1 MDAQVID
8 DEWEELIGPGVR
20 KKVVFEGAGASPDL
34 GSLVLVNWDGV
45 VIQADGASG
54 YAFAKR
60 SRVTSRIGDG
70 EDIPGLELTLRHMRE
85 GQQCLIRCESR
96 FAYGPDGC
104 PSTRPGDKDVPP
116 NTDVEILVELLEV
129 LSKTQLSDMT
139 LDEKLAE
146 GNRKKVVG
154 NDQFA
159 RTAYKQA
166 LRSYTAAC
174 NIIAEVVLPDKE
186 SEMFQKV
193 RQLRLDCGNNMA
205 TACVR
210 LGEFEKAKEATVDVL
225 RLDPDNMKALFRAG
239 QISSLQSNFVE
250 AKVALRRALNLSPES
265 KEIQDEL
272 RRLLVRIKAYN
283 TKRQTVQEA
292 MGKSLLAGS
301 QKQPK
306 VVKGSGGSSG
316 TPVLALQNARKEG
329 KSTEQA
335 VLASRQGGRV
345 KTAVIRIYYFC
356 QSLSG
361 YVVVA
366 LAACVVAFFLSQIAS
381 TS

>member
-1 MDAQVID
+1 M
-8 DEWEELIGPGVR
+8 
-20 KKVVFEGAGASPDL
+20 
-34 GSLVLVNWDGV
+34 
-45 VIQADGASG
+45 
-54 YAFAKR
+54 
-60 SRVTSRIGDG
+60 
-70 EDIPGLELTLRHMRE
+70 
-85 GQQCLIRCESR
+85 
-96 FAYGPDGC
+96 
-104 PSTRPGDKDVPP
+104 
-116 NTDVEILVELLEV
+116 
-129 LSKTQLSDMT
+129 
-139 LDEKLAE
+139 
-146 GNRKKVVG
+146 

-301 QKQPK
+301 QQQPK